1 MTQLNEQESNVV
13 LQGAAMNTADLGPT
27 DRSVHGAPTAGAR
40 LAHRP
45 SFANALRQRGLL
57 AKAAMPGSIAGA
69 WAGGSGTWLAV
80 SSIYEAHLHRVL
92 MEQAL
97 ETLRGDAAG

>member
-1 MTQLNEQESNVV
+1 MTTPAEPGSQE
-13 LQGAAMNTADLGPT
+13 
-27 DRSVHGAPTAGAR
+27 RSARQSTPAGRTR
-40 LAHRP
+40 LANRP

-57 AKAAMPGSIAGA
+57 AKAMVPGSIAGA
-69 WAGGSGTWLAV
+69 WAGATGTWLAV
-80 SSIYEAHLHRVL
+80 SSVYEAHLRRVL

>member
-1 MTQLNEQESNVV
+1 MT
-13 LQGAAMNTADLGPT
+13 TAELGST
-27 DRSVHGAPTAGAR
+27 ERTVHGAPAVGAR
-40 LAHRP
+40 LPYRP

-69 WAGGSGTWLAV
+69 WAGASGTWLAV

-92 MEQAL
+92 MEQAM

>member
-1 MTQLNEQESNVV
+1 
-13 LQGAAMNTADLGPT
+13 MNTADLRPAE
-27 DRSVHGAPTAGAR
+27 RILHGAPAAGAR
-40 LAHRP
+40 LPQRP

-69 WAGGSGTWLAV
+69 WAGASGTWLAV